1 MLFILYVILGLEIGQ
16 LTLKDTFKH
25 FFDNACIFFQI
36 QIHTL
41 VESLKLSLT
50 DQQLPMFIRLMQ
62 LGIALYYGEISD
74 FKDGETEDPACHS
87 KDALGSLAGQHSA
100 DFV

>member
-1 MLFILYVILGLEIGQ
+1 
-16 LTLKDTFKH
+16 
-25 FFDNACIFFQI
+25 
-36 QIHTL
+36 
-41 VESLKLSLT
+41 
-50 DQQLPMFIRLMQ
+50 MFIRLMQ

-87 KDALGSLAGQHSA
+87 KDALGSLAGQHSG

>member
-1 MLFILYVILGLEIGQ
+1 MLFILYLILVLEIGQ
-16 LTLKDTFKH
+16 VTLKDTFKH
-25 FFDNACIFFQI
+25 FFDNAFFFFQI

-50 DQQLPMFIRLMQ
+50 DQQLPMFIRLLQ
-62 LGIALYYGEISD
+62 LGITLYYGEIGD

-87 KDALGSLAGQHSA
+87 KDALGSLAGQHSR